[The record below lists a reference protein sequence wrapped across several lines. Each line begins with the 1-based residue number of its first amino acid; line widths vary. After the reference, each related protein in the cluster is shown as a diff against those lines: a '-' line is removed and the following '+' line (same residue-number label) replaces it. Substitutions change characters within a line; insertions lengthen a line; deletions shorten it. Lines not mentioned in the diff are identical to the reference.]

1 MTYPYY
7 TTTLCIMVVQE
18 LIRIQ
23 QREKLTDAQM
33 AEKLG
38 YSHRENWLRVKRT
51 KAFGPKLL
59 MNARRAFPETARVI
73 DIFLSGN
80 ATP

>member
-1 MTYPYY
+1 
-7 TTTLCIMVVQE
+7 MVVQE

-23 QREKLTDAQM
+23 TREKLTDAQM